1 MHIRRYTIH
10 SGNLKNLR
18 LREDTLPHP
27 APGEVRVA
35 VKAVGLNFADVFA
48 IWGLYKAAPKTEFT
62 PGLEYA
68 GVVEAAG
75 EGVAHLRP
83 GDRVMGVTRFGGYTT
98 GLNIDARYVIP
109 LPATWDFS
117 TGAAYLVQTLTAWY
131 GMSVLGDIQ
140 KGQTVLIHSVAGGV
154 GLQALKIA
162 KALDCFVV
170 GTVGNPGKVELARST
185 GCDRVLVRG
194 PQFESEL
201 RQSLADRPLHLVMDT
216 VGGRYFSIP
225 FRMLAPMGRLIVVG
239 SSRYASVGNRPN
251 IFNLLRHY
259 LTRPKVDPQNLPN
272 QNKGLFG
279 FNLIYLYERAEL
291 MHQLLQELE
300 QFNLAPPHVGHVF
313 PFEQLAEATRLFQSG
328 KTMGKVVLTVDGIFG
343 DRLKE
348 DVS

>member
-1 MHIRRYTIH
+1 MNIRRYALK
-10 SGNLKNLR
+10 SGSLNNMQI
-18 LREDTLPHP
+18 REETLPAP
-27 APGEVRVA
+27 APGEVQVA

-48 IWGLYKAAPKTEFT
+48 IWGLYKAAPKTEYT
-62 PGLEYA
+62 PGLEYS
-68 GVVEAAG
+68 GVVEAVG
-75 EGVAHLRP
+75 EGVAHLHP

-109 LPATWDFS
+109 LPAGWDYP
-117 TGAAYLVQTLTAWY
+117 TGASYLVQTLTAYY
-131 GMSVLGDIQ
+131 GMSMLGNLQ

-162 KALDCFVV
+162 KSLECFVV
-170 GTVGNPGKVELARST
+170 GTVGNASKADLALAT

-194 PQFESEL
+194 DRFEEEL
-201 RQSLADRPLHLVMDT
+201 RRALGDRPLHLVVDT

-251 IFNLLRHY
+251 VFHLLRHF
-259 LTRPKVDPQNLPN
+259 LTRPKIDPQALPE

-291 MHQLLQELE
+291 MHQLLQELDGL
-300 QFNLAPPHVGHVF
+300 NLAAPHVGHIF
-313 PFEQLAEATRLFQSG
+313 PFDKIHDAIKLFQSG
-328 KTMGKVVLTVDGIFG
+328 KTVGKVVATT
-343 DRLKE
+343 E
-348 DVS
+348 NS

>member
-1 MHIRRYTIH
+1 VT
-10 SGNLKNLR
+10 
-18 LREDTLPHP
+18 
-27 APGEVRVA
+27 
-35 VKAVGLNFADVFA
+35 
-48 IWGLYKAAPKTEFT
+48 
-62 PGLEYA
+62 
-68 GVVEAAG
+68 
-75 EGVAHLRP
+75 HLRP

-98 GLNIDARYVIP
+98 GLNIDARYVIH
-109 LPATWDFS
+109 LPADWDFN

-131 GMSVLGDIQ
+131 GMSVLGNLE

-170 GTVGNPGKVELARST
+170 GTVGSAGKVELARAT

-194 PQFESEL
+194 SNFETEL
-201 RQSLADRPLHLVMDT
+201 RDALGEHPLHLVMDT

-259 LTRPKVDPQNLPN
+259 LTRPKVDPQDLPN

-279 FNLIYLYERAEL
+279 FNLIYLYERADL
-291 MHQLLQELE
+291 LHQLLQELSAL
-300 QFNLAPPHVGHVF
+300 QLAPPHVGHVF

-328 KTMGKVVLTVDGIFG
+328 KTVGKVVLTVDGG
-343 DRLKE
+343 R
-348 DVS
+348 

>member
-1 MHIRRYTIH
+1 MQIRHYTIH

-18 LREDTLPHP
+18 LREAALPAP
-27 APGEVRVA
+27 APGEVQVA

-68 GVVEAAG
+68 GVVEAVGAG
-75 EGVAHLRP
+75 VTHLRP

-109 LPATWDFS
+109 LPADWDFN

-131 GMSVLGDIQ
+131 GMSVLGNLE

-170 GTVGNPGKVELARST
+170 GTVGSASKVELARAT

-194 PQFESEL
+194 SNFETEL
-201 RQSLADRPLHLVMDT
+201 RDALGEHPLHLVMDT

-251 IFNLLRHY
+251 ILHMLRHY

-279 FNLIYLYERAEL
+279 FNLIYLYERADL
-291 MHQLLQELE
+291 LHQLLQELSAL
-300 QFNLAPPHVGHVF
+300 QLAPPHVGHVF

-328 KTMGKVVLTVDGIFG
+328 KTVGKVVLTVDGG
-343 DRLKE
+343 R
-348 DVS
+348 

>member
-1 MHIRRYTIH
+1 MQIRHYTIH

-18 LREDTLPHP
+18 LREAALPAP
-27 APGEVRVA
+27 APGEVQVA

-68 GVVEAAG
+68 GVVEAVGAG
-75 EGVAHLRP
+75 VTHLRP

-109 LPATWDFS
+109 LPADWDFN

-131 GMSVLGDIQ
+131 GMSVLGNLE

-170 GTVGNPGKVELARST
+170 GTVGSAGKVELARAT

-194 PQFESEL
+194 SNFETEL
-201 RQSLADRPLHLVMDT
+201 RDALGEHPLHLVMDT

-251 IFNLLRHY
+251 ILHMLRHY

-279 FNLIYLYERAEL
+279 FNLIYLYERADL
-291 MHQLLQELE
+291 LHQLLQELSAL
-300 QFNLAPPHVGHVF
+300 QLAPPHVGHVF

-328 KTMGKVVLTVDGIFG
+328 KTVGKVVLTVDGG
-343 DRLKE
+343 R
-348 DVS
+348 